1 MLSKGHLKNCYN
13 TYHKANR
20 PLPSGFYLG
29 YMEACLV
36 AFGVIESKQNGFQDY
51 VKKSKKKFL
60 FLEWEEEEGREQIV
74 IRLAKEYLEKQ

>member
-1 MLSKGHLKNCYN
+1 MLKKGHLKNCYN
-13 TYHKANR
+13 EYNKINK

-36 AFGVIESKQNGFQDY
+36 QFGVIDSKENGLQDY
-51 VKKSKKKFL
+51 AKKNKKKFL

-74 IRLAKEYLEKQ
+74 IRLAKEYLEK